1 MSKFLL
7 KSLVVFMG
15 FILFLLVPQDVFAAE
30 LTFTQIPNTGGGDNT
45 ALIEVRVDPQS
56 KNLNVV
62 EGEIKFSGSGLEEL
76 SVQVENGKS
85 ILPLW
90 TLPPE
95 YNKELRSIRFT
106 GGVPY
111 GFYTE
116 GLIFQLQI
124 SNITTDDLEISFADG
139 IAYENDGKGTKEA
152 INSTPLKIS
161 TNKESGEDRSSIG
174 RSLEGSPYAKI
185 ILLCVIIVAITFI
198 YVYKKNQKK

>member
-1 MSKFLL
+1 MSKLLL
-7 KSLVVFMG
+7 KSLVVFAG
-15 FILFLLVPQDVFAAE
+15 FLLFLLVPQNVFAAE

-45 ALIEVRVDPQS
+45 AVIEVRVDPQS
-56 KNLNVV
+56 KNFNVV

-85 ILPLW
+85 ILPIW

-95 YNKELRSIRFT
+95 YNKDQRSIRFT

-116 GLIFQLQI
+116 GLLFQLQI
-124 SNITTDDLEISFADG
+124 SNITTDDIEVSFTDG
-139 IAYENDGKGTKEA
+139 IAYENDGKGTKVA
-152 INSTPLKIS
+152 VSSTPLKIS
-161 TNKESGEDRSSIG
+161 ISKASRDERSSIG

-185 ILLCVIIVAITFI
+185 ILLSVIIVAITVI
-198 YVYKKNQKK
+198 YVYKKNQK

>member
-1 MSKFLL
+1 MSKLLL
-7 KSLVVFMG
+7 KSLVVFAG
-15 FILFLLVPQDVFAAE
+15 FLLFLLVPQNVFAAE

-45 ALIEVRVDPQS
+45 AVIEVRVDPQS

-85 ILPLW
+85 ILPIW

-95 YNKELRSIRFT
+95 YNKDQRSIRFT

-116 GLIFQLQI
+116 GLLFQLQI
-124 SNITTDDLEISFADG
+124 SNITTDDIEVSFTDG
-139 IAYENDGKGTKEA
+139 IAYENDGKGTKVA
-152 INSTPLKIS
+152 VSSTPLKIS
-161 TNKESGEDRSSIG
+161 ISKASRDERSSIG

-185 ILLCVIIVAITFI
+185 ILLSVIIVAITVI
-198 YVYKKNQKK
+198 YVYKKNQK

>member
-1 MSKFLL
+1 MNKFLL
-7 KSLVVFMG
+7 KSLIVFAG
-15 FILFLLVPQDVFAAE
+15 LIFFLLMPQNVFAAE
-30 LTFTQIPNTGGGDNT
+30 LTFTQIKNTGGGENT

-95 YNKELRSIRFT
+95 YNKDLRSIRFT

-116 GLIFQLQI
+116 GLLFQLQI
-124 SNITTDDLEISFADG
+124 SNITTDDLEVSFTDG
-139 IAYENDGKGTKEA
+139 IAYENDGKGTKVA
-152 INSTPLKIS
+152 VSSTPLKIS
-161 TNKESGEDRSSIG
+161 INQESGDEKSSIG
-174 RSLEGSPYAKI
+174 RSLEGYPYAKI
-185 ILLCVIIVAITFI
+185 ILLSVIIVAIIVF
-198 YVYKKNQKK
+198 YVYQKNKKK

>member
-1 MSKFLL
+1 MSKLLL
-7 KSLVVFMG
+7 KSLVVFAG
-15 FILFLLVPQDVFAAE
+15 FLLFLLVPQNVFAAE

-45 ALIEVRVDPQS
+45 AVIEVRVDPQS

-85 ILPLW
+85 ILPVW

-95 YNKELRSIRFT
+95 YNKDQRSIRFT

-116 GLIFQLQI
+116 GLLFQLQI
-124 SNITTDDLEISFADG
+124 SNITTDDIEVSFTDG
-139 IAYENDGKGTKEA
+139 IAYENDGKGTKVA
-152 INSTPLKIS
+152 VSSTPLKIS
-161 TNKESGEDRSSIG
+161 ISKASRDERSSIG

-185 ILLCVIIVAITFI
+185 ILLSVIIVAITVI
-198 YVYKKNQKK
+198 YVYKKNQK